1 MQQKGIYW
9 GKRHGN
15 CPILPEEVVM
25 KNMKKVL
32 GFALGMA
39 IFVTAPLFPQQDLQ
53 NLQKAAGEFSE
64 ALAQSLPFNAALGL
78 NWADAFIGMFLPGF
92 PPHFGVGAALGYT
105 TMDFAA
111 FDGLLNQFDLS
122 VPGDFDLGQLALPA
136 YVTEARIGGFVLPFD
151 VGLKFG
157 AFENLGSSSVSV
169 NYTLLGGE
177 FRYAIIDGKE
187 NLLLPNLSVGVGLNY
202 LNGSFTQTGSSLSF
216 AVPSFGD
223 TLDLLDSTVKLQWE
237 TLALDFKAQVSKS
250 FLILTPYIGLGASH
264 AWSSAGYTVEGT
276 YPAEL
281 PDRGA
286 INSALKSAG
295 VEGVDFSGKGFST
308 TFEETGW
315 SLRAF
320 GGLSVNLA
328 LFRLDLTGLFNCF
341 DGNYGVTLGARLQ
354 V

>member
-1 MQQKGIYW
+1 
-9 GKRHGN
+9 
-15 CPILPEEVVM
+15 M
-25 KNMKKVL
+25 KKMKKVL

-39 IFVTAPLFPQQDLQ
+39 VFAAAPLFPQQDLK
-53 NLQKAAGEFSE
+53 NLQKAADEFSE
-64 ALAQSLPFNAALGL
+64 ALAKSLPFNAALGL
-78 NWADAFIGMFLPGF
+78 NWADAYIGMFLPSF

-105 TMDFAA
+105 TMDLSA

-122 VPGDFDLGQLALPA
+122 VPDGFDLGQMALPA

-157 AFENLGSSSVSV
+157 AFENLGSSSASV

-177 FRYAIIDGKE
+177 FRYAILDGKE

-202 LNGSFTQTGSSLSF
+202 LSGSFTKTGSSLSF
-216 AVPSFGD
+216 AVPS
-223 TLDLLDSTVKLQWE
+223 LPDLQLSDAKVKLQWE

-264 AWSSAGYTVEGT
+264 AWSSAGYTVEGK
-276 YPAEL
+276 YPAGS
-281 PDRGA
+281 PNRGD

-308 TFEETGW
+308 IFEETGW

-328 LFRLDLTGLFNCF
+328 LFRLDLTGLFNFF